1 MKIYFDTLGCPKNFY
16 DTNAAKYLLET
27 EGYTMTDDP
36 EDSDVIIVNTCGFI
50 DDAKR
55 ESIQRILELA
65 DSKEDKQKLV
75 VSGCLPKRFAS
86 DLKEEMPEVDLF
98 IGVNEYGR
106 LPELLKEMPETKVD
120 ISETYDSF
128 LPFLKRDLGE
138 HPYSATLKI
147 AEGCD
152 NRCAYC
158 AIPYIRGGYRSKKKE
173 DVLEEARYLAS
184 SGVKELI
191 LIAEDL
197 TNYGTDI
204 YDSYRLADLL
214 RELVKVDGIEW
225 IRLMYCYE
233 DRITD
238 DLISVMAKEP
248 KICHYIDVPIQH
260 SSDKVLKEMRRRSTG
275 ESIRTTMAKLR
286 KAMPDI
292 TIRTTLIVGFPGET
306 DEDFADLMDFVRTQK
321 FQRLG
326 VFSYSQEEGTPAGD
340 REDQIPE
347 DIKQERLDM
356 VMMAQMEI
364 SNEHNA
370 ALVGRTLKVMV
381 DSSEEDGS
389 YVGRTMYDAP
399 EIDDS
404 VLFTSR
410 RDLRPGDIV
419 NVLIEDAFD
428 YDLTG
433 IETEEEIK

>member
-16 DTNAAKYLLET
+16 DTGAAKYLLET

-214 RELVKVDGIEW
+214 RELVKIDGIEW

>member
-16 DTNAAKYLLET
+16 DTDAAKYLLET
-27 EGYTMTDDP
+27 EGYTMTNDP

-138 HPYSATLKI
+138 HPYTATLKI

-197 TNYGTDI
+197 TNYGADI

-404 VLFTSR
+404 VLLTSR
-410 RDLRPGDIV
+410 RDLMPGDIV

>member
-370 ALVGRTLKVMV
+370 ALVGRTLKVIV

>member
-16 DTNAAKYLLET
+16 DTDAAKYLLET

-106 LPELLKEMPETKVD
+106 LPELLKEMPETKVY

>member
-106 LPELLKEMPETKVD
+106 LPELLKEMPETKVY

-260 SSDKVLKEMRRRSTG
+260 SFDKVLKEMRRRSTG

-370 ALVGRTLKVMV
+370 ALVGRTLKVIV

-433 IETEEEIK
+433 TETEEEIK

>member
-106 LPELLKEMPETKVD
+106 LPELLKEMPETKVY

-370 ALVGRTLKVMV
+370 ALVGRTLKVIV

>member
-98 IGVNEYGR
+98 IGVNDYGR

-404 VLFTSR
+404 VLFTSK

>member
-16 DTNAAKYLLET
+16 DTDAAKYLLET

-214 RELVKVDGIEW
+214 RELVKIDGIEW

-238 DLISVMAKEP
+238 NLISVMAKEP

-410 RDLRPGDIV
+410 RDLMPGDIV

>member
-16 DTNAAKYLLET
+16 DTDAAKYLLET
-27 EGYTMTDDP
+27 EGYTMTNDP

-275 ESIRTTMAKLR
+275 ESIRATMAKLR

-306 DEDFADLMDFVRTQK
+306 DEDFADLMDFVRTQR

-410 RDLRPGDIV
+410 RDLMPGDIV